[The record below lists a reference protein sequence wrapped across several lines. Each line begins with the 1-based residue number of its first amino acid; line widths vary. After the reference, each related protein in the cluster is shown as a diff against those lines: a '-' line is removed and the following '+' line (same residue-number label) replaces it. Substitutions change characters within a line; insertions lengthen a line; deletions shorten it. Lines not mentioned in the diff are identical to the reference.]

1 MLKKA
6 LFVAALVAVPT
17 AAFAQDDTTGGGDG
31 GGSAA
36 AAGGTAA
43 TTAGDQMA
51 PSGSGPAIFKAG
63 TMGISIPLVFFNLDL
78 GGLAGT
84 TAPVVNTVNITK
96 FQDANNALDIILG
109 VRLAVT
115 PDTVDMAGNP
125 VAGATTFGFAAGL
138 GYRMY
143 KHHTGKISTFLEPQ
157 AIVSVGD
164 VSSFADVL
172 TIGIGARMGV
182 ECMFT
187 DWFSVMGSIGA
198 QVDFSDKFK
207 DIELTTPTSGLTA
220 NFYWD

>member
-17 AAFAQDDTTGGGDG
+17 AAFAQDDTTGGGGDG
-31 GGSAA
+31 SGSAA

-43 TTAGDQMA
+43 TDAGNQMA
-51 PSGSGPAIFKAG
+51 PSGSGPAIFKSG
-63 TMGISIPLVFFNLDL
+63 TMGISIPLVFFSLS
-78 GGLAGT
+78 GLAT
-84 TAPVVNTVNITK
+84 TPTVDTVNITK

-115 PDTVDMAGNP
+115 PDTTTGNP
-125 VAGATTFGFAAGL
+125 PVTVPGATTFGFAAGL

-157 AIVSVGD
+157 AVVSVVD
-164 VSSFADVL
+164 VSNFADAL
-172 TIGIGARMGV
+172 TLGVGARMGV

-187 DWFSVMGSIGA
+187 DWFSVSGSIGA
-198 QVDFSDKFK
+198 QVAFSQKFK

-220 NFYWD
+220 NFYWE